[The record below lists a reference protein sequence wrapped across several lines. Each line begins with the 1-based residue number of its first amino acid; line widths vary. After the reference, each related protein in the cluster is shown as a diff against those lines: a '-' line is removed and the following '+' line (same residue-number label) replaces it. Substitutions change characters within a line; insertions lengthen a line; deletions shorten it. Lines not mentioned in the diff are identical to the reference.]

1 MIDTEAAIGTVGFYV
16 DGKWETP
23 AGRTMG
29 PVMNPATGEVLAEAP
44 FATEGDVDRV
54 VRNAHEAFLKWRQV
68 PVVERVQ
75 PLYRFKAL
83 LDKHANEVAAIL
95 TRENGKTAV
104 DARMEVHRT
113 IQMVEV
119 ACGMPTLMM
128 GDSLNDVSAGID
140 CKTIRQ
146 PIGVCAGITPFN
158 FPAMV
163 PLWMYPFAIAC
174 GNTFVLKPSEKV
186 PLTPTRIVELLH
198 EAGLPAG
205 VLNLIHGGKEAVDA
219 LLRHPLV
226 KAISFVGSTPV
237 AKYIYTTA
245 AAQGKRVQAL
255 GGAKNHLVVMADADM
270 PKTVE
275 AIISSAFGA
284 AGERC
289 LAGSVLV
296 VVGDAAGPLLDLLV
310 KRTGQIVVGDGSKDG
325 VEMGPL
331 ITSEHCQR
339 VAGYVEKGVAEG
351 ATPVCDGR
359 EYQASHGAGGY
370 FLGPTIFDNVTPE
383 MTIAKEEIFG
393 PVLSVMRVETL
404 DDAINLVNR
413 SPFGNATA
421 IFTNSGKSAR
431 EYAARIE
438 VGMVGVNVGVAA
450 PMAFFPFAGW
460 KNSFFGDLHA
470 HGKDAVGFY
479 TEQKVIMSRWF

>member
-1 MIDTEAAIGTVGFYV
+1 MTASETTQIVSYYINGA
-16 DGKWETP
+16 WESVLGRK
-23 AGRTMG
+23 AGSVT
-29 PVMNPATGEVLAEAP
+29 NPATGQVMAEVP
-44 FATEGDVDRV
+44 YATVEDIDRAV
-54 VRNAHEAFLKWRQV
+54 QAAHEAFLKWRDV
-68 PVVERVQ
+68 PVVDRVQ

-83 LDKHANEVAAIL
+83 LEKYANEVAAIL
-95 TRENGKTAV
+95 TRENGKTAD
-104 DARMEVHRT
+104 DAKAEVRRM

-119 ACGMPTLMM
+119 ACGMPSLMM
-128 GDSLNDVSAGID
+128 GDSLNDVAAGID

-163 PLWMYPFAIAC
+163 PMWMYPFAIAC

-186 PLTPTRIVELLH
+186 PLTPTRVIELLH
-198 EAGLPAG
+198 DSGLPAG
-205 VLNLIHGGKEAVDA
+205 VISLVHGDKVAVDA
-219 LLRHPLV
+219 LLHHPMV
-226 KAISFVGSTPV
+226 KAVSFVGSTPV

-245 AAQGKRVQAL
+245 AAQSKRVQAL
-255 GGAKNHLVVMADADM
+255 GGAKNHLIVMADADM

-275 AIISSAFGA
+275 AIIGSAFGA

-296 VVGDAAGPLLDLLV
+296 PVGDAAGPLLDLLV
-310 KRTGQIVVGDGSKDG
+310 KRTKELAVGDGSQPG

-331 ITSEHCQR
+331 VTSDHCKR
-339 VAGYVEKGVAEG
+339 VAGYIEKGVAEG
-351 ATPVCDGR
+351 ATPLVDGR
-359 EYQASHGAGGY
+359 ERKASGGF

-393 PVLSVMRVETL
+393 PVLSVIRVQTL
-404 DDAINLVNR
+404 DDAIALVNR

-421 IFTNSGKSAR
+421 IFTTNGKSAR
-431 EYAARIE
+431 EYSSRCE

-470 HGKDAVGFY
+470 HGKDAVAFY